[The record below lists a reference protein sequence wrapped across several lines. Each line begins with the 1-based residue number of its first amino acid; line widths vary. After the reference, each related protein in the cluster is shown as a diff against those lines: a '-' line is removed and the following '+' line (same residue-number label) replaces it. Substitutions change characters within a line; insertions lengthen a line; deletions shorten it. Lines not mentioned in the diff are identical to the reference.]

1 MVKREGGSAVND
13 GSGRIDALAAD
24 VLRLARNNLLVNLR
38 FLDAALHQLV
48 PQAAKEAPFLA
59 TDGAFLYYDPLH
71 VLRSYQLAREIPVRN
86 YLHLILHCVFRH
98 MYVHTLVDHA
108 LWDLACDVAVENA
121 VSELGLPSAAAP
133 REAEQRQTL
142 AELKNTVK
150 RLTAETLYRHF
161 TDAAPPPEKLER
173 LSALFRA
180 DDHALWYDPEK
191 GPAEPA
197 DGEGE
202 GRWEEIS
209 RRMQVDMETFSRQR
223 GDAAA
228 GLMQNLREVNREK
241 YDYAEFLRKFAVR
254 GEAMKINDDEFDQ
267 IFYTYGLRLYKKL
280 PLVEPLEYRDVK
292 RIRDFVIAIDTS
304 RSTSG
309 ELVQCFLQ
317 KTFNILESTES
328 FFSAVN
334 LHIIQC
340 DEAIR
345 EDARITCREDMEE
358 YLKTMVIR
366 GLEGTDFRPV
376 FRYVDELI
384 RNHEF
389 TDLRGLIYFTD
400 GMGEYPAKKPP
411 YDTAFVFVEDPRN
424 DPRVPPWAIR
434 LVLRREDL
442 LEEEK

>member
-1 MVKREGGSAVND
+1 MTARKNKYRKTVRKLQVQFPVGYDKMVKREGGSAVND

-173 LSALFRA
+173 LSALSRA

-223 GDAAA
+223 RDAAA

-376 FRYVDELI
+376 FRYV
-384 RNHEF
+384 NS
-389 TDLRGLIYFTD
+389 
-400 GMGEYPAKKPP
+400 
-411 YDTAFVFVEDPRN
+411 
-424 DPRVPPWAIR
+424 
-434 LVLRREDL
+434 
-442 LEEEK
+442 